1 MMTAGLG
8 LWAAIT
14 IAVAGPATSPEYLPV
29 HLAQAEGYFA
39 QEKLEVTLKVERS
52 EGEAARMLARGQA
65 ELAATSIDTAYGQ
78 GHVAGAP
85 PLLLFGLTAAP
96 PVAIVVAPSHR
107 TSIRSLADLRGQPV
121 GLPGAGT
128 PEHAMLTSVLTHA
141 GVRIQEVPVHS
152 YGHLRLAGA
161 LEQGQVAAAV
171 LSDPWISRL
180 TGEGGG
186 VLADLRNRGDARRWL
201 GAETVHAAVF
211 VRADTR
217 LGERE
222 LTAVARALL
231 RAVARVNEAGSE
243 AWAAALPASV
253 KGSPEDF
260 AVRLSGARGS
270 WLPRGRVTEGMLK
283 VSVQQARERAP
294 LPEAVKLPLLRW
306 YPLILTEPLR
316 KAQEPSA
323 R

>member
-1 MMTAGLG
+1 
-8 LWAAIT
+8 
-14 IAVAGPATSPEYLPV
+14 
-29 HLAQAEGYFA
+29 
-39 QEKLEVTLKVERS
+39 
-52 EGEAARMLARGQA
+52 
-65 ELAATSIDTAYGQ
+65 
-78 GHVAGAP
+78 
-85 PLLLFGLTAAP
+85 
-96 PVAIVVAPSHR
+96 VAIVVAPSHR

-128 PEHAMLTSVLTHA
+128 PEHAMLTSVLRHA

-171 LSDPWISRL
+171 LGDPWVTRL
-180 TGEGGG
+180 AGEGAG

-211 VRADTR
+211 VRADSR

-231 RAVARVNEAGSE
+231 RAVARLSEAGS
-243 AWAAALPASV
+243 WAAALPVSV

-283 VSVQQARERAP
+283 VSVQQVRERAP
-294 LPEAVKLPLLRW
+294 LPETVKLPLLRW

-316 KAQEPSA
+316 KAQEPSP

>member
-1 MMTAGLG
+1 MLSQDGSESGLGADLRSLLCSRPKVAAAGRVEAQRRARATMMTAGLG

-29 HLAQAEGYFA
+29 HLAHA
-39 QEKLEVTLKVERS
+39 
-52 EGEAARMLARGQA
+52 
-65 ELAATSIDTAYGQ
+65 
-78 GHVAGAP
+78 AGAP

-171 LSDPWISRL
+171 LGDPWITRL
-180 TGEGGG
+180 AGEGGG
-186 VLADLRNRGDARRWL
+186 VLADLRNRAEARRWL

-211 VRADTR
+211 VRADST
-217 LGERE
+217 LG
-222 LTAVARALL
+222 
-231 RAVARVNEAGSE
+231 
-243 AWAAALPASV
+243 
-253 KGSPEDF
+253 
-260 AVRLSGARGS
+260 
-270 WLPRGRVTEGMLK
+270 
-283 VSVQQARERAP
+283 
-294 LPEAVKLPLLRW
+294 
-306 YPLILTEPLR
+306 
-316 KAQEPSA
+316 
-323 R
+323 